1 MPNELTSMPRTA
13 QDKRQWL
20 KVGKWVWVV
29 HNEDKYR
36 QARYVAMV
44 LEEEKEGEIKLVYR
58 IRHDDHTTNFHTGT
72 FMVDELIPL
81 TSCTGWDYHP

>member
-1 MPNELTSMPRTA
+1 
-13 QDKRQWL
+13 
-20 KVGKWVWVV
+20 
-29 HNEDKYR
+29 
-36 QARYVAMV
+36 MV